1 MATAPVPFP
10 STEPPSSSSSDG
22 THAPAQ
28 PKPKRALY
36 SSRTSQP
43 FARSALKRQSVMA
56 LPSIAHLQHTYAK
69 LGLGNAPIAGRNV
82 GEMVGALG
90 IEERREAR
98 RRSNA
103 IRASLTGGEGA
114 LEEEEEGG
122 PQDGEEMLG
131 PEPEKPEVDTR
142 MPWEKTG
149 EAGRTVKDERELRR
163 EVLEGLENVC
173 DKWGLITH
181 LSASHPMRRHSRSS
195 YSTPPTSH
203 NPPSSSATSTAVP
216 SRAASPTPM
225 PQHLNIDRP
234 FSPFSEAESTA
245 TTSSG
250 SEIPLVLDLLTTT
263 TSAIRSVQRFV
274 VALPTSS
281 SLHAS
286 TSHPRSPS
294 PAEEHLRISTAARP
308 RTSLALP
315 VSVSSAP
322 MGRSFSSSSSGE
334 GKENGTERA
343 SEEGVRKR
351 DKDELLLATLRKKS
365 LEVLGMLR
373 DLEGR
378 YRLPSLSAEDEA
390 AASPVD
396 TSAPPLTLP
405 LSQPDF
411 TPVPSSSL
419 AGHPTPIPRYSD
431 TPTLSDVDP
440 EAELVRDW
448 VEVVDQVLSARER
461 QRRRRRGRRSGGS
474 EGEGEGEEEGEEEE
488 EGQEE
493 DGEEVPEWA
502 RKEGYADPLDRAYS
516 ILVGHLP
523 LDLARTLP
531 DLSATPKNREAFLD
545 ALSNGHL
552 LCLSYN
558 IVLRDSSTRP
568 FGFIPASSIHSF
580 PVSVLAPSP
589 SPGPGLESAG
599 TVRTASSQSSEGAG
613 RQGEE
618 EQGEKRERE
627 KGLERVGQ
635 TFRRME
641 NLRVWAAALKF
652 RYSLSLGPVPSSPT
666 SSEEPAFDPRLIAAR
681 KDDSSWREMLRR
693 AVGAWAEAV
702 GREAREETEMEVE
715 VVLG

>member
-10 STEPPSSSSSDG
+10 STEPPSSSAPDG
-22 THAPAQ
+22 TPAPAQ

-90 IEERREAR
+90 VEERREAR

-114 LEEEEEGG
+114 LEEEQEGDS
-122 PQDGEEMLG
+122 QEDGEEMLG

-149 EAGRTVKDERELRR
+149 EAGRTVKDEKELRR
-163 EVLEGLENVC
+163 EVLQGMENVC

-181 LSASHPMRRHSRSS
+181 LSASHPMRRRSRSS
-195 YSTPPTSH
+195 YSTSPTSL
-203 NPPSSSATSTAVP
+203 NPPSSSGASTAVP

-225 PQHLNIDRP
+225 QQHLTVDRP
-234 FSPFSEAESTA
+234 FSPFSEAESAA
-245 TTSSG
+245 TTSSS
-250 SEIPLVLDLLTTT
+250 SEIPLILDLLTTT

-274 VALPTSS
+274 VALPSSS
-281 SLHAS
+281 SLHVS
-286 TSHPRSPS
+286 TSHPSAPS
-294 PAEEHLRISTAARP
+294 PADEHLRISTAARP

-334 GKENGTERA
+334 GKEKGTEGA
-343 SEEGVRKR
+343 SEEGVRKM
-351 DKDELLLATLRKKS
+351 DGDELLLATLRKKS

-378 YRLPSLSAEDEA
+378 YRLPSLSGEDEV

-396 TSAPPLTLP
+396 ISAPPLTLP
-405 LSQPDF
+405 LSQPDS
-411 TPVPSSSL
+411 TPASSPDSED
-419 AGHPTPIPRYSD
+419 PTPIPRYSD

-440 EAELVRDW
+440 QADLVRDW

-461 QRRRRRGRRSGGS
+461 QRRRRRARRSGGGEGES
-474 EGEGEGEEEGEEEE
+474 EEEEEGEGEEG
-488 EGQEE
+488 

-531 DLSATPKNREAFLD
+531 NPSATRQNRESFLD

-580 PVSVLAPSP
+580 PVPILAPSP
-589 SPGPGLESAG
+589 APGPGPESAG
-599 TVRTASSQSSEGAG
+599 MVRTASSQSSEGAG
-613 RQGEE
+613 GQGD
-618 EQGEKRERE
+618 EQGGKKERE

-652 RYSLSLGPVPSSPT
+652 RYSLSLGHIPSSPT

-681 KDDSSWREMLRR
+681 KDDSNWRGMLRR
-693 AVGAWAEAV
+693 AVGEWAEAV